1 MQMKSDDHPG
11 AALDGPSVWG
21 NRMLSYIQTVSSVT
35 LRIEKYLLIALAGSV
50 TGLILLNVVTR
61 SLSMSIFWV
70 DELAIYA
77 MIWMMMVGASV
88 KIRLRKGIAVT
99 LAETCLSERVVR
111 PLKIAVDVVI
121 LLFSI
126 ILVVLCWI
134 WFEPLKLAAV
144 GFDTREFSAKFFNF
158 IYQEPTNTIGIPK
171 FLVWLIMP
179 FAAITMTIHS
189 GVNLLERLSGHGIVV
204 PEIE

>member
-1 MQMKSDDHPG
+1 M
-11 AALDGPSVWG
+11 
-21 NRMLSYIQTVSSVT
+21 VSSAI
-35 LRIEKYLLIALAGSV
+35 LRIEKSLLIALAGSV
-50 TGLILLNVVTR
+50 TCLILLNVVTR

-77 MIWMMMVGASV
+77 MIWMVMVGASV
-88 KIRLRKGIAVT
+88 KIRMRKGIAVT
-99 LAETCLSERVVR
+99 LAETYLSERATR
-111 PLKIAVDVVI
+111 LLKIAVDVVI

-134 WFEPLKLAAV
+134 WFDPLKLAAV
-144 GFDTREFSAKFFNF
+144 GFDTQLFSAKFFNF

-179 FAAITMTIHS
+179 FAAMTMTIHS
-189 GVNLLERLSGHGIVV
+189 SVNLLERLSGRSIAVPGI
-204 PEIE
+204 E

>member
-1 MQMKSDDHPG
+1 MPSHIQM
-11 AALDGPSVWG
+11 
-21 NRMLSYIQTVSSVT
+21 VSSAT
-35 LRIEKYLLIALAGSV
+35 LRIEKYLLIALSGSV

-61 SLSMSIFWV
+61 SLNKSVFWV

-88 KIRLRKGIAVT
+88 IIRIRKGIAVT
-99 LAETCLSERVVR
+99 LAENYLSDRVVR
-111 PLKIAVDVVI
+111 PLRVAVDVVI
-121 LLFSI
+121 FLFSI

-134 WFEPLKLAAV
+134 WFDPLKLAAV
-144 GFDTREFSAKFFNF
+144 GFDTQAFSAKFFNF
-158 IYQEPTNTIGIPK
+158 IYQEPTNTIGVPK

-189 GVNLLERLSGHGIVV
+189 SANLLESLSGHSMAV

>member
-1 MQMKSDDHPG
+1 
-11 AALDGPSVWG
+11 
-21 NRMLSYIQTVSSVT
+21 MLSHIRMVSSAI
-35 LRIEKYLLIALAGSV
+35 LRIEKYLLIVLAGSV

-88 KIRLRKGIAVT
+88 KIRMRKGIAVT
-99 LAETCLSERVVR
+99 LAQNYLSERVAA
-111 PLKIAVDVVI
+111 PLRIAVDVVI
-121 LLFSI
+121 FLFSI
-126 ILVVLCWI
+126 TLVVLCWL
-134 WFEPLKLAAV
+134 WFDPLQLATV
-144 GFDTREFSAKFFNF
+144 GFDIQLFAAKSFNF

-179 FAAITMTIHS
+179 FVALTMTLHS
-189 GVNLLERLSGHGIVV
+189 SVNLLERLSGHSITIPGI
-204 PEIE
+204 E